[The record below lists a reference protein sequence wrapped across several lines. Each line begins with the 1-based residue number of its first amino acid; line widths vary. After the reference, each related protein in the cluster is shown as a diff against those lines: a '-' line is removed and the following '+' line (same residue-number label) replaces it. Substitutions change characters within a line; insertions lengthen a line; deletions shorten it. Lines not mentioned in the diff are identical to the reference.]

1 MRLSSEGK
9 MPEGNLYTRNEKLVL
24 MPIEKELKDSYIS
37 YAMSVIVGRAL
48 PDVRD
53 GLKPVHRRI
62 LYAMRELGLEHNK
75 AYKKCARITGEV
87 LGKYHPHGDM
97 AVYDSLV
104 RMAQDFSMRYP
115 LIDGQGNF
123 GSVDGDSPAAMR
135 YTEARLEELAEVSLE
150 DIDKET
156 VPFMPNFDE
165 TLEEPTVLP
174 AKVPNLLING
184 SSGIAVGM
192 ATNMPPHNL
201 NEVVDAIVKVI
212 EEPEAAIK
220 DLIKII
226 KGPDFPSGGTI
237 CGRDGIVEAY
247 RTGRGKLKIR
257 AKASIEAQ
265 KNGKE
270 AIIVTEIPY
279 QVNKANLIEAIA
291 HLVQDKKIDGIS
303 DIRDESDKDG
313 MRIVVDLKR
322 GENAQVVLNQ
332 LYAHTQMEE
341 TFGIIMLALMDSRPQ
356 VLNLKQILVAYI
368 DHRKNII
375 VRRTTYDLNK
385 AQARAHILEGL
396 KIAISALDAIIKT
409 IRAAKNPAGAK
420 EQLIAIFK
428 LTPAQAQAI
437 LEMQLQRLTALER
450 EKLEEEYL
458 ELIKKIELY
467 KALLAS
473 EKKVLGIIREEILDL
488 KKRFGDERRTDIVG
502 DIEQIDIEDLIAEE
516 DMVITISHAGYI
528 KRQPVSTYRKQ
539 NRGGKGVTA
548 AEAKEDD
555 FLEGLFIASTHEHI
569 LFFTD
574 RGRLHWLK
582 VYDIPE
588 AGRYAKGKPVVNVL
602 QLEQG
607 EKVSAFIPVK
617 EFDERFLVMC
627 TRQGTIKK
635 TALKEFS
642 NPRRGGIIAVT
653 LEKGDELI
661 EAALTDGRQELLLAT
676 KKGIAVRFSEK
687 QVREMGRSAKGV
699 RGVRLEKGDEV
710 IAMEVAQPKTMIL
723 TVTAEGVGKRSEV
736 SDYRLINRGGK
747 GVINIKITEKG
758 NEVVGVK
765 SVSDDD
771 EIMVM
776 TQAGMAVRCAVSGIR
791 VSGRNTQGV
800 RIIRLAPKDHVTAIA
815 RVVTTK
821 EEEPEKG
828 QTQETV
834 KT

>member
-1 MRLSSEGK
+1 
-9 MPEGNLYTRNEKLVL
+9 MPEGNLYTRNEKLVP

-135 YTEARLEELAEVSLE
+135 YTEARLEELAEVMLE

-156 VPFMPNFDE
+156 VSFMPNFDE
-165 TLEEPTVLP
+165 TLLEPTVLP

-192 ATNMPPHNL
+192 ATNIPPHNL

-212 EEPEAAIK
+212 DEPEVSIK

-237 CGRDGIVEAY
+237 CGRNGIVEAY

-257 AKASIEAQ
+257 AKAS
-265 KNGKE
+265 
-270 AIIVTEIPY
+270 IVTEIPY

-313 MRIVVDLKR
+313 MRIVIDLKR

-341 TFGIIMLALMDSRPQ
+341 TFGIIMLALLDNRPQ

-375 VRRTTYDLNK
+375 VRRTTYDLNR
-385 AQARAHILEGL
+385 ALARAHILEGL

-409 IRAAKNPAGAK
+409 IRAARNPAEAK
-420 EQLIAIFK
+420 EQLIAKFK

-450 EKLEEEYL
+450 EKLEAEYL
-458 ELIKKIELY
+458 DLIKKIELY
-467 KALLAS
+467 KSILAS
-473 EKKVLGIIREEILDL
+473 EKKVLGIIKEEVSDL

-502 DIEQIDIEDLIAEE
+502 DVEQIDIEDLIAEE
-516 DMVITISHAGYI
+516 DMVITISHTGYI

-607 EKVSAFIPVK
+607 EKVSAYIPVK
-617 EFDERFLVMC
+617 EFDDRFLVMC
-627 TRQGTIKK
+627 TKQGTIKK
-635 TALKEFS
+635 TALKAFA
-642 NPRRGGIIAVT
+642 NPRRGGIIAIT

-661 EAALTDGRQELLLAT
+661 QAALTDGRQELLIAT
-676 KKGIAVRFSEK
+676 KKGMAVRSPEK
-687 QVREMGRSAKGV
+687 QVREMGRAAKGV
-699 RGVRLEKGDEV
+699 RGIRLEKGDEV
-710 IAMEVAQPKTMIL
+710 IAMVVAQPKTTIL

-736 SDYRLINRGGK
+736 LDYRIINRGGK

-800 RIIRLAPKDHVTAIA
+800 RVIRLDPKDRVTAIA
-815 RVVTTK
+815 KVVTVKQEEK
-821 EEEPEKG
+821 EAAIGTPS
-828 QTQETV
+828 
-834 KT
+834 